1 MMATTPE
8 GEVKDMIKQRLAL
21 LGSHPAGSKMWETGK
36 ATSWYYM
43 PVQNGM
49 GVSGIPDFIGCHYGM
64 FWSIEAKA
72 PGKQPNPNQ
81 AQRMHEIRATAGQSW
96 TVDCEDDM
104 EEIVQWMYQ
113 VRRDPMLVIDAQT
126 AVLRG

>member
-1 MMATTPE
+1 MSKTPE

-21 LGSHPAGSKMWETGK
+21 LGAHPAGSKEWETGK

-49 GVSGIPDFIGCHYGM
+49 GVSSIPDFIGCLEGR

-72 PGKQPNPNQ
+72 PGKEPTPNQ
-81 AQRMHEIRATAGQSW
+81 AQRLREISQSGGRAWVVT
-96 TVDCEDDM
+96 CEDDM
-104 EEIVQWMYQ
+104 LPVCSWF
-113 VRRDPMLVIDAQT
+113 RSP
-126 AVLRG
+126 RG